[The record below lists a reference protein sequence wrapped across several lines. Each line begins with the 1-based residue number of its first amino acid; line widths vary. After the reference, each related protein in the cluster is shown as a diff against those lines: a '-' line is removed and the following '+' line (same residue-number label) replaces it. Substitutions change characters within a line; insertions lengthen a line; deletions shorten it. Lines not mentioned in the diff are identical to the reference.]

1 MIERRSGKNEMSA
14 NLRHEGA
21 ALAAMGQELAG
32 LIDIAP
38 RIELDHLD
46 IETGHGRGQ
55 SARDFHRLRR
65 ALVLD
70 LGGGFIIE
78 AARAGPA
85 GRPRELGR
93 AVAFDLLAKGAAE
106 IIERSRPK

>member
-1 MIERRSGKNEMSA
+1 MSA

-55 SARDFHRLRR
+55 SARDFHRLRQRHR
-65 ALVLD
+65 ALPCSDPQAITHYERSLV
-70 LGGGFIIE
+70 I
-78 AARAGPA
+78 AHPA
-85 GRPRELGR
+85 GSYRMPSRRSDRRRVGVARHQR
-93 AVAFDLLAKGAAE
+93 A
-106 IIERSRPK
+106 

>member
-1 MIERRSGKNEMSA
+1 M
-14 NLRHEGA
+14 
-21 ALAAMGQELAG
+21 ALAQTGEIARRLTATVSDLDVEVVKFDTTGD
-32 LIDIAP
+32 IDQTSK
-38 RIELDHLD
+38 LLLL
-46 IETGHGRGQ
+46 T
-55 SARDFHRLRR
+55 LR

-78 AARAGPA
+78 ASRAGPA

>member
-1 MIERRSGKNEMSA
+1 MM
-14 NLRHEGA
+14 L
-21 ALAAMGQELAG
+21 
-32 LIDIAP
+32 
-38 RIELDHLD
+38 
-46 IETGHGRGQ
+46 
-55 SARDFHRLRR
+55 R

-78 AARAGPA
+78 ASRAGPA